1 MSDIERPTDSDLVA
15 AYRAGDPD
23 AFAEIY
29 DRYSDRIFSYFL
41 SKGRSRTEAADGT
54 NDVFTEA
61 SRRLDIRE
69 FPDDLE
75 RWLLGIAATLA
86 GDVASRVD
94 VPQRDELVAA
104 PPALRPRVL
113 DKVDREVVSALSIGN
128 LDPEVK
134 KIGLFAVVTFI
145 VGLIGLAVSAQFQP
159 LQQSPAPLEAQSPLA
174 SSTTTTSF
182 PGASTSTDSGQG
194 STSSTAQRQPAAI
207 TVSTDNVDFG
217 DDGTGGEFE
226 LTNTGGQPGQWEITT
241 SNDAVVLS
249 AGSGELDPGESV
261 TIELMLDRENIAEG
275 DIEES
280 LTVTLPGGQQQISVT
295 GSHEDDP
302 VIHNPQATPPS
313 VQVSG
318 DSDCTNTQTR
328 ISARI
333 RDTSPLQSVV
343 ARWSP
348 DGGPQR
354 ETAMESVGEDMFEV
368 VVGPFTVVGTT
379 EVRIVAF
386 DERGNAGG
394 ASAQVAVV
402 ECP

>member
-29 DRYSDRIFSYFL
+29 DRYSDRVFSYFL
-41 SKGRSRTEAADGT
+41 SQGGSRTEAADGT
-54 NDVFTEA
+54 NDAFTEA

-69 FPDDLE
+69 SPDDLE
-75 RWLLGIAATLA
+75 RWLLGIAATLS
-86 GDVASRVD
+86 GDVAGHVE
-94 VPQRDELVAA
+94 VPQPNELIAA

-113 DKVDREVVSALSIGN
+113 DKVDRDVVSALSMGN
-128 LDPEVK
+128 LDPEMK
-134 KIGLFAVVTFI
+134 KIGLFVVVTVI
-145 VGLIGLAVSAQFQP
+145 VGLIGLAVSAQFEP
-159 LQQSPAPLEAQSPLA
+159 LQVSPVVPEARAPVV
-174 SSTTTTSF
+174 SSTTTTSI
-182 PGASTSTDSGQG
+182 PGSSTSTDPGQD
-194 STSSTAQRQPAAI
+194 STSSTAEPEPAAI
-207 TVSTDNVDFG
+207 SVSTENVDFG
-217 DDGTGGEFE
+217 EDGTGGEFE
-226 LTNTGGQPGQWEITT
+226 LTNAGGQSGQWEIT
-241 SNDAVVLS
+241 SSSDAVVLS
-249 AGSGELDPGESV
+249 AGSGELGPGESV
-261 TIELMLDRENIAEG
+261 TIELMLDRENIQEG
-275 DIEES
+275 DLEES
-280 LTVTLPGGQQQISVT
+280 LTVTLPGGQQEIAVT
-295 GSHEDDP
+295 GSHEDIP

-318 DSDCTNTQTR
+318 DSECTNNQTR
-328 ISARI
+328 ISARV
-333 RDTSPLQSVV
+333 RDTSPLESVV

-354 ETAMESVGEDMFEV
+354 ETAMESVGDDMFEV

-394 ASAQVAVV
+394 ASAQVAVT